1 MAGEGLRPTVLIPR
15 NRLAKRLQQIPYKS
29 TIQRRHMIRS
39 CRTEGESMDLQSSGS
54 PVFWG
59 EIAPCEHIA
68 QFYED
73 DGVLLDT
80 LSGFVGGGLK
90 AGESAIVLA
99 TAEHLKALEQR
110 LEDSGVD
117 VVTIRSRDQFIS
129 MVAEEALARFMVNQ
143 WPDDTRFADFV
154 TGLIARAQ
162 ASGRRVRAFGELV
175 ALLWAR
181 GDVAATVRLE
191 FLWHQLCH
199 TRAFSLFCA
208 YPKAGFTEDPL
219 KSLDVIRAT
228 HSRII

>member
-1 MAGEGLRPTVLIPR
+1 MSVGDEFSA
-15 NRLAKRLQQIPYKS
+15 N
-29 TIQRRHMIRS
+29 
-39 CRTEGESMDLQSSGS
+39 

-80 LSGFVGGGLK
+80 LAGFVGGGLRS
-90 AGESAIVLA
+90 GESAIVLA
-99 TAEHLKALEQR
+99 TAKRLEVLEQR
-110 LEDSGVD
+110 LEQSGVD
-117 VVTIRSRDQFIS
+117 VPTARSQDQFIT
-129 MVAEEALARFMVNQ
+129 MVAEEALAKFMVNQ
-143 WPDDTRFADFV
+143 WPDDQLFADFV

-181 GDVAATVRLE
+181 GEVAATVRLE
-191 FLWHQLCH
+191 FLWHGLCH
-199 TRAFSLFCA
+199 SRAFSLFCA
-208 YPKAGFTEDPL
+208 YPKEGFTKDPL

-228 HSRII
+228 QSRII